1 MQNERNLAIQMP
13 KAHIVILNWNQR
25 DMTVDCLKS
34 LKRLDYT
41 SAEIVLVDNGSTD
54 DSIEVI
60 KTNFPEITLIENRE
74 NLGVAGGRNVGLRYA
89 LQGNADYILF
99 LDNDT
104 IVDKDFLTELVKVGE
119 ENKEA
124 GIITGKI
131 YFYDEPN
138 KIWSVGG
145 YSSLLRSKYTL
156 RGYQEID
163 AGQYDKIEEVD
174 QVQGCCLMVKREV
187 IDKIGLFD
195 ERFVQY
201 FAEDVDLCIRAKK
214 EGYKIYY
221 TPDSKLWHHI
231 IVKTTVSDQYWYLKG
246 LNLILLRKKYF
257 RPYHWIAY
265 AFFSVLGSF
274 KFLYRELK
282 AGNFK
287 KIIKFFKGAFRAL
300 RTKNRSE

>member
-1 MQNERNLAIQMP
+1 MQKEKNKAEQIP
-13 KAHIVILNWNQR
+13 KVHIVILNWNQR
-25 DMTVDCLKS
+25 DMTVNCLNS
-34 LKRLDYT
+34 LEKLNYD

-54 DSIEVI
+54 DSLDVI
-60 KTNFPEITLIENRE
+60 KEKFPEITLIKNRE

-89 LQGNADYILF
+89 LQEDADYILF

-104 IVDKDFLTELVKVGE
+104 IVDKDFLIELVKVGE
-119 ENKEA
+119 ENEEV

-163 AGQYDKIEEVD
+163 TGQYDKTEQVD

-195 ERFVQY
+195 ERFVRY
-201 FAEDVDLCIRAKK
+201 FAEDVDLCIRTKK

-221 TPDSKLWHHI
+221 APRSKLWHHI
-231 IVKTTVSDQYWYLKG
+231 IVKTTVSDDYWYLKG
-246 LNLILLRKKYF
+246 MNLILLRKKYF
-257 RPYHWIAY
+257 HPYHWVAY
-265 AFFSVLGSF
+265 AFFTALGSF
-274 KFLYRELK
+274 KFLYREIK

-287 KIIKFFKGAFRAL
+287 QIIKFLKGAFRAL
-300 RTKNRSE
+300 GTKNRS